1 MTFTCNN
8 AGNCC
13 ETENCNILLETFNV
27 VTKSQKT
34 TDNNSSNK
42 AYTRCSLNETVPTC
56 QKQRNRLKHFSN
68 ITHHKVLHCNI
79 ISFKNRNRTDL
90 TYICR

>member
-34 TDNNSSNK
+34 TDNNGSNK

-68 ITHHKVLHCNI
+68 ITLHKVLHFNI
-79 ISFKNRNRTDL
+79 ISFKNRNRTDF